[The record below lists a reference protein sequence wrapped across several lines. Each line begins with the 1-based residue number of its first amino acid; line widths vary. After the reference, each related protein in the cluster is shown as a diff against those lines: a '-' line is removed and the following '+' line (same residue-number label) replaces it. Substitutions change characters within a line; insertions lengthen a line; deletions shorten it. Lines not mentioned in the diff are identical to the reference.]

1 MQQKIQKSFFVS
13 EIIASE
19 LVSLN
24 CLYEET
30 DTFRRQPMC
39 YKAVPRFC
47 MSIRETFSNSIS
59 LAVIDEYDKGAV
71 MQISTVLGHVY
82 HVACRRDLSNGSF

>member
-47 MSIRETFSNSIS
+47 MSIRETFADSTD
-59 LAVIDEYDKGAV
+59 LAVINKFDKRPV
-71 MQISTVLGHVY
+71 MHISTVLGHVY